1 MKKSVLDL
9 AFFVLIPGVGPII
22 SLTKLIDNLIDK
34 LIMANFENIVEKP
47 SNENL
52 CIRDKVCS

>member
-9 AFFVLIPGVGPII
+9 AFLVLIPGVGPII

-34 LIMANFENIVEKP
+34 LFMANFENIVEKP